1 VQNEKITPVIKAV
14 ISALFD
20 ENAYLIGL
28 PDGQECVIVDPGLE
42 PDEIFDEIQR
52 QKWQPVAILN
62 THGHADHIAGNGAM
76 KDRWPDCPLIIG
88 AGDASKLTDPVG
100 NLSADYGVPLTS
112 PPADRLVR
120 EGDVLELAGLRW
132 EVLETP
138 GHCSGHI
145 VFVARQ
151 TTPVLIVGGDVL
163 FSGSVGR
170 SDFPDSDPAALE
182 ASIKNKLFKFPD
194 DAVVLPG
201 HGPPT
206 TIGEEK
212 RSNPF
217 VGEGATFEW

>member
-1 VQNEKITPVIKAV
+1 VVT
-14 ISALFD
+14 SALFD
-20 ENAYLIGL
+20 ENSYLIAL
-28 PDGQECVIVDPGLE
+28 PGAKECVIVDPGLE
-42 PDEIFDEIQR
+42 PDEIFAEIDR
-52 QKWQPVAILN
+52 QGWQPEAILN

-100 NLSADYGVPLTS
+100 NLSAGYGVPLVS

-120 EGDVLELAGLRW
+120 EGEVLELAGLRW

-138 GHCSGHI
+138 GHSSGHV

-151 TTPVLIVGGDVL
+151 TSPVLIVGGDVL
-163 FSGSVGR
+163 FAGSIGR
-170 SDFPDSDPAALE
+170 SDFPDSDPRALE
-182 ASIKNKLFKFPD
+182 ASIKNKLFEFPD

-206 TIGEEK
+206 TIGKEK
-212 RSNPF
+212 RTNPF

>member
-1 VQNEKITPVIKAV
+1 MQSEKISPIIRVVT
-14 ISALFD
+14 SALFD
-20 ENAYLIGL
+20 ENAYLIAL
-28 PDGQECVIVDPGLE
+28 PGAVECVVVDPGLE
-42 PDEIFDEIQR
+42 PHEIFGEIER
-52 QKWQPVAILN
+52 HGWRPEAILN
-62 THGHADHIAGNGAM
+62 THGHADHIAGNAAM

-100 NLSADYGVPLTS
+100 NLSAGYGVPLVS
-112 PPADRLVR
+112 PPADRLVH

-138 GHCSGHI
+138 GHCSGHV

-151 TTPVLIVGGDVL
+151 TSPVLIVGGDVL
-163 FSGSVGR
+163 FAGSIGR
-170 SDFPDSDPAALE
+170 SDFPDSDPRALE

-194 DAVVLPG
+194 DAVVLTG

-206 TIGEEK
+206 TIGQEK